1 MPVRGGNGAR
11 FQRKRAADHA
21 SCLLDEVARGIHGS
35 FTGESGRG
43 ARFSAIGRSFTGK
56 VALGRCEGSTSPP
69 PWQALGPSAGGRMR
83 AFPAGFD
90 DSDAVRASGG
100 RSWPSQSEAGAARTR
115 FPRRPH
121 NGWRH
126 RASPWPHNGWRHRAS
141 ALRRL
146 PKGGIVHPLVRAG
159 EIVSGGTLLAEI
171 VSPMTGEV
179 MEEISAP
186 VGGVVFFTC
195 NKLMVT
201 EHALLFRIVPRG
213 LANA

>member
-1 MPVRGGNGAR
+1 MHRRPCFTPPGRGR
-11 FQRKRAADHA
+11 LRRPW
-21 SCLLDEVARGIHGS
+21 VIYRGIRQRS
-35 FTGESGRG
+35 PIRRDREVIYRESRPGQMRG
-43 ARFSAIGRSFTGK
+43 ALRHRPGR
-56 VALGRCEGSTSPP
+56 RWE
-69 PWQALGPSAGGRMR
+69 PSAGGRAR
-83 AFPAGFD
+83 AFSASLCAG
-90 DSDAVRASGG
+90 DAVRASGG

-115 FPRRPH
+115 FPRRPR

-126 RASPWPHNGWRHRAS
+126 RANARPHNGWRLHAS

-146 PKGGIVHPLVRAG
+146 PKGGIFHPLVRAG

>member
-1 MPVRGGNGAR
+1 MGHLPGNPAEEPDSARSGGHLPGKSPWADAGGALR
-11 FQRKRAADHA
+11 HRP
-21 SCLLDEVARGIHGS
+21 G
-35 FTGESGRG
+35 
-43 ARFSAIGRSFTGK
+43 
-56 VALGRCEGSTSPP
+56 
-69 PWQALGPSAGGRMR
+69 ALGPSAGGRMR

-100 RSWPSQSEAGAARTR
+100 RSWPSQSEAGAARTQ
-115 FPRRPH
+115 FPRR
-121 NGWRH
+121 
-126 RASPWPHNGWRHRAS
+126 PHNGWRHRAS

-146 PKGGIVHPLVRAG
+146 PKGGIFHPLVRAG

-195 NKLMVT
+195 NKPMVT

>member
-1 MPVRGGNGAR
+1 MRRDFSESAPPIALPASRTRSPEASMGHLPGNPAEEPDSARSGGHLPGKSPWADAGGALR
-11 FQRKRAADHA
+11 HRP
-21 SCLLDEVARGIHGS
+21 G
-35 FTGESGRG
+35 
-43 ARFSAIGRSFTGK
+43 
-56 VALGRCEGSTSPP
+56 
-69 PWQALGPSAGGRMR
+69 ALGPSAGGRMR

-100 RSWPSQSEAGAARTR
+100 RSWPSQSEAGAARTQ
-115 FPRRPH
+115 FPRR
-121 NGWRH
+121 
-126 RASPWPHNGWRHRAS
+126 PHNGWRHRAS

-146 PKGGIVHPLVRAG
+146 PKGGIFHPLVRAG
-159 EIVSGGTLLAEI
+159 EIVSGGTFRAEI

-195 NKLMVT
+195 NKPMVT

>member
-1 MPVRGGNGAR
+1 MGRDFSESAPPITLPASRTRSPEASMGHLPGNPAEEPDSARSGGHLPG
-11 FQRKRAADHA
+11 KSPWADA
-21 SCLLDEVARGIHGS
+21 
-35 FTGESGRG
+35 
-43 ARFSAIGRSFTGK
+43 
-56 VALGRCEGSTSPP
+56 GSTSPP
-69 PWQALGPSAGGRMR
+69 PWRAGSPPRGGLAREGFSAGLR
-83 AFPAGFD
+83 AGN
-90 DSDAVRASGG
+90 AVRASED

-126 RASPWPHNGWRHRAS
+126 RAS

-146 PKGGIVHPLVRAG
+146 PKGGIFHPLVRAG

-195 NKLMVT
+195 NKPMVT

>member
-1 MPVRGGNGAR
+1 MHRRPCSTPPGRGR
-11 FQRKRAADHA
+11 PRRPW
-21 SCLLDEVARGIHGS
+21 VIYRGIRQRS
-35 FTGESGRG
+35 PNQRDREVIYRESRPGQMRG
-43 ARFSAIGRSFTGK
+43 ALRHRPGR
-56 VALGRCEGSTSPP
+56 RWE
-69 PWQALGPSAGGRMR
+69 PSAGGRAR
-83 AFPAGFD
+83 AFSASLCAG
-90 DSDAVRASGG
+90 DAVRASGG
-100 RSWPSQSEAGAARTR
+100 RSWPSQSEAGAARTQ
-115 FPRRPH
+115 FPRR
-121 NGWRH
+121 
-126 RASPWPHNGWRHRAS
+126 PHNGWRHRAS

-146 PKGGIVHPLVRAG
+146 PKGGIFHPLVRAG

-195 NKLMVT
+195 NKPMVT